1 MHTAMLRLAQGMA
14 VLGGTV
20 LSLLILMT
28 CVSIV
33 GREIGLGPI
42 PGDFEMVEAG
52 VAFAIFAFIP
62 LCQITSGHATVDI
75 FANRFPP
82 GLSRIMRAVTE
93 LVFALVLILIAW
105 RLGSGTLSKL
115 NVGETSFIL
124 QFPVWWAFGA
134 SFAGSVIAAFV
145 GVYMAGVRIAE
156 AAQGRPLIPEGEP

>member
-20 LSLLILMT
+20 LTLLILMT
-28 CVSIV
+28 CLSIV
-33 GREIGLGPI
+33 GREVGLGPI
-42 PGDFEMVEAG
+42 PGDFEIVESG

-75 FANRFPP
+75 FADRFPP
-82 GLSRIMRAVTE
+82 GFSRVLRAITE
-93 LVFALVLILIAW
+93 VVFAGVLVLIAW

-134 SFAGSVIAAFV
+134 SFAGSIIAALV
-145 GVYMAGVRIAE
+145 GVYMAGVRVAE
-156 AAQGRPLIPEGEP
+156 AASGRAILPEAPS

>member
-20 LSLLILMT
+20 LTLLILMT
-28 CVSIV
+28 CLSIV
-33 GREIGLGPI
+33 GREVGLGPI
-42 PGDFEMVEAG
+42 PGDFEIVESG

-75 FANRFPP
+75 FADRFPP
-82 GLSRIMRAVTE
+82 GFSRVLRAITE
-93 LVFALVLILIAW
+93 VVFAGVLVLIAW

-134 SFAGSVIAAFV
+134 SFAGSIIAALV
-145 GVYMAGVRIAE
+145 GVYMAGVRVAE
-156 AAQGRPLIPEGEP
+156 ASSGRAILPEAPS